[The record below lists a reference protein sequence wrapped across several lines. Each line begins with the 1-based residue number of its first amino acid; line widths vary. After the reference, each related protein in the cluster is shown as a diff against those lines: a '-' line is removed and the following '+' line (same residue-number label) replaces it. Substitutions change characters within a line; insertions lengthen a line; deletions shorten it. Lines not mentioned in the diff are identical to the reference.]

1 MKNNHFSQLEIIL
14 NETSHPGNIGAVARA
29 MKIMDMTKLTLV
41 KPRQFPDTVAY
52 ARSSGATDLLD
63 NATVTPT
70 LDKALAPSQVIFAT
84 SARSRSI
91 PLKTHTP
98 KEAAPII
105 NSYLEQGTK
114 VAILFGNEQHGLSN
128 EDLLKCNHQIIIPT
142 SEIYSSLNLG
152 AAVQIICYEI
162 FCSSK
167 MATKLET
174 EFGEVANSEQI
185 EQLYDHLMATL
196 SKIDYLEDERSSK
209 IAYKIKAMIQQYN
222 FKTPEVKILRG
233 VLTQINKKIRNY
245 DTT

>member
-1 MKNNHFSQLEIIL
+1 MINNHFSQLEIIL

-41 KPRQFPDTVAY
+41 KPKQFPDTVAY
-52 ARSSGATDLLD
+52 ARSSGATDILD
-63 NATVTPT
+63 NASVTTT
-70 LDKALAPSQVIFAT
+70 LDKALAPNQVIFAT

-91 PLKTHTP
+91 ALKTHTP
-98 KEAAPII
+98 KEAAEMI
-105 NSYLEQGTK
+105 NSYLEEGAK
-114 VAILFGNEQHGLSN
+114 IAILFGNEQHGLSN

-142 SEIYSSLNLG
+142 SEVYSSLNLG

-162 FCSSK
+162 FCAASTT
-167 MATKLET
+167 TKAEIKSA
-174 EFGEVANSEQI
+174 EVANSQQI
-185 EQLYDHLMATL
+185 EQLYDHLMVTL

-209 IAYKIKAMIQQYN
+209 IAYKIKAIIQQYN
-222 FKTPEVKILRG
+222 FKTPEVQILRG